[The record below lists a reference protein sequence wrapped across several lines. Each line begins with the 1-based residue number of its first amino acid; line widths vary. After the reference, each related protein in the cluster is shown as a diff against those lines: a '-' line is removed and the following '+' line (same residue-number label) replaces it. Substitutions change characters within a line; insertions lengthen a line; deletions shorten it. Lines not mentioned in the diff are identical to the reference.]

1 MTHTTSVMS
10 VCVCVL
16 SCSILSDSCDP
27 HPWDSPGK
35 NTGVDCHFLHSHMT
49 KPSWD
54 LKSYPCDFKFCALLN
69 VFAFFIFKQQIAY
82 LFILNKIL
90 KQTSERDK
98 SSSSPSVASPW
109 HLCSMHQLNNYSI
122 SYGSFFYKSTPSKK
136 TQSKNILIE
145 T

>member
-1 MTHTTSVMS
+1 MCAFLVAQFCLTRVTPIHG
-10 VCVCVL
+10 
-16 SCSILSDSCDP
+16 ILQARILEWIAISFS
-27 HPWDSPGK
+27 G
-35 NTGVDCHFLHSHMT
+35 HMT
-49 KPSWD
+49 KPSWE
-54 LKSYPCDFKFCALLN
+54 LKCYPCDFKFCALLN

-136 TQSKNILIE
+136 TQSKNILTE